1 MAENYHFNKIDV
13 GAIFRSVWGYNAL
26 PLWGLEKTETRREN
40 SINGP
45 AFYAVNN
52 NGNEM
57 FMPIWLIRADGTR
70 LLLQNTVS
78 NLSNQVTIVET
89 PLVNRQG
96 TVKEEISINDWV
108 ISVKGVIVSADGDY
122 PDEQVAELNEI
133 YTLREALGIENAR
146 TALVLDQ
153 DEKVV
158 IKSLKFT
165 EIKGVRSAQAF
176 EMEMVSDL
184 PFELYME
191 D

>member
-1 MAENYHFNKIDV
+1 M
-13 GAIFRSVWGYNAL
+13 WGYNAL
-26 PLWGLEKTETRREN
+26 PLWGLEKTEPRREN